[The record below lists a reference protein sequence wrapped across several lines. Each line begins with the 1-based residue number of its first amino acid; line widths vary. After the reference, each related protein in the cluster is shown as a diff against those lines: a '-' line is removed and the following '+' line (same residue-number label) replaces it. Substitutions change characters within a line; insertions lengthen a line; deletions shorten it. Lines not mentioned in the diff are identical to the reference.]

1 MTVRR
6 LMRAA
11 RYRIEFE
18 WNRCA
23 HLMAAAFWSQGHQVD
38 PDELNPLKQQQ
49 AEDGDSGMELE
60 SSGEVIVEAGKIR
73 VGE

>member
-38 PDELNPLKQQQ
+38 PDELNLLKQQQ
-49 AEDGDSGMELE
+49 AGEDSSGMELE
-60 SSGEVIVEAGKIR
+60 AGEVVVEAGKIR